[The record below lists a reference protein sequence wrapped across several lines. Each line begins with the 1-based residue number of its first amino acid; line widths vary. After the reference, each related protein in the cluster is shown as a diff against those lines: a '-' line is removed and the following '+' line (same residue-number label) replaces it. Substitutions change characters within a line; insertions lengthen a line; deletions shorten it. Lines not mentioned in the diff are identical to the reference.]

1 MKKII
6 LYIASSIDG
15 RIAEKDG
22 SVDFLSQY
30 PITKENN
37 YGYNDFIAG
46 IDTIIMGGRTYREII
61 NMDMLWPYNEQMA
74 YVISHNN
81 WGDKEN
87 IRFIT
92 ENLIETVN
100 ELRQQ
105 PGKNIF
111 LVGGAEIVTMLL
123 KAGLID
129 EIHICYVPV
138 IVGEGISLF
147 DDQPIGSQW
156 KLMGSNAYENG
167 LLMVKYKRL

>member
-30 PITKENN
+30 PITEENN
-37 YGYNDFIAG
+37 YGYNEFIAG
-46 IDTIIMGGRTYREII
+46 IDTIIMGGRTYREMV
-61 NMDMLWPYNEQMA
+61 NTDMVWPYSEQMT

-92 ENLIETVN
+92 ENIIETVN
-100 ELRQQ
+100 NLRQQ
-105 PGKNIF
+105 SGKNIF
-111 LVGGAEIVTMLL
+111 LAGGAEIATMLL
-123 KAGLID
+123 KSGLID
-129 EIHICYVPV
+129 EMHICYVPV
-138 IVGEGISLF
+138 IVGEGIPLF
-147 DDQPIGSQW
+147 DDIPMRSQW
-156 KLMGSNAYENG
+156 KLTENNAYGNG
-167 LLMVKYKRL
+167 LLLVKYKRL